1 MIARRAFLVCASIA
15 LIGAASDQLP
25 RDREQAA
32 QIYRPNIGKRGIQKL
47 MEGDDV
53 LVVPL
58 VWTRAAT
65 VGRGV
70 DVSAGDRRDFISQG
84 DVLPEEFIA
93 NAQGSSNG
101 FIAYCMP
108 RKAKERSVDRM
119 NGGAAGLMLARKF
132 MRSANDAQ
140 FCLVDRDKDGQ
151 ADASILVGNG
161 WGPQRSVRPIAPVPL
176 ATANDVQISPHDDLV
191 RISFRDAHKSGPSFE
206 FEIRQQGDDRSFST
220 WRGQRSILSYKAA
233 NGWPQRVTIAGA
245 TFVIT
250 GYDSVAKTVT
260 IEWPEDVDRNLRIN
274 ISDDVTYVPR

>member
-1 MIARRAFLVCASIA
+1 VIARRALLVCASVA
-15 LIGAASDQLP
+15 LVGAASDQMP
-25 RDREQAA
+25 KDRQQAA
-32 QIYRPNIGKRGIQKL
+32 QIYRPNIGKRGVQKL
-47 MEGDDV
+47 MEGDDA

-58 VWTRAAT
+58 IWTRAAT

-93 NAQGSSNG
+93 SAQGSADG

-119 NGGAAGLMLARKF
+119 NGHAGGLILARSL
-132 MRSANDAQ
+132 MRSMNDAQ

-151 ADASILVGNG
+151 ADASILVGAG
-161 WGPQRSVRPIAPVPL
+161 WGPQRSLRPIAPVPL
-176 ATANDVQISPHDDLV
+176 TIANDVQISAHDDLV
-191 RISFRDAHKSGPSFE
+191 RISFRDAGKSGPSFE
-206 FEIRQQGDDRSFST
+206 FEVRQQGDDRSFST
-220 WRGQRSILSYKAA
+220 WGGQRSILSYKAA
-233 NGWPQRVTIAGA
+233 KGWPQRVTIAGA

-250 GYDSVAKTVT
+250 GYDPVAKTVT
-260 IEWPEDVDRNLRIN
+260 VEWPEDVDRNVRID